1 MARIRTVKPE
11 FWSDEQVM
19 ECSPLARLMFI
30 GIWNFCDDGGNHP
43 LSEKTIKALVFPG
56 DDINSTT
63 IRRMLVEL
71 SSNALV
77 RFYESGG
84 KAYLNVKGWRH
95 QKIDKP
101 TIKHPD
107 FYEGIEVF
115 PHDLWPAD
123 HVVVEASSNTRRILV
138 EASPPE
144 GEGKGKGK
152 GIGKDQERCPN
163 IEKPKA
169 TATRKTKIPSPFLL
183 TVEMRSWA
191 VESAPGVDL
200 KTETEKFVDYWR
212 AEAKTKADWPATWRN
227 WIRKA
232 QQDLNRSPGR
242 GTGGGLVNRQ
252 QQIEDQSAAVVLE
265 IQQRELQRQRQA
277 AGEIVSHGDLISPA
291 GEVIYVD

>member
-43 LSEKTIKALVFPG
+43 LSERTIKALVFPG
-56 DDINSTT
+56 DDIDSAT

-101 TIKHPD
+101 TMKHPD
-107 FYEGIEVF
+107 YYDGIEVF
-115 PHDLWPAD
+115 PDDLWPAAN
-123 HVVVEASSNTRRILV
+123 VVDEYSTSIRRV
-138 EASPPE
+138 FDEPSPPEGEGE

-152 GIGKDQERCPN
+152 DQERGPH
-163 IEKPKA
+163 IEKPKPA
-169 TATRKTKIPSPFLL
+169 ARKTKIPNPFLL
-183 TVEMRSWA
+183 TAEMRAWA
-191 VESAPGVDL
+191 AESVPGVDL

-212 AEAKTKADWPATWRN
+212 GEAKTKADWPATWRN
-227 WIRKA
+227 WMRKA
-232 QQDLNRSPGR
+232 QQDHNRPGPR
-242 GTGGGLVNRQ
+242 GGAPVNRQ
-252 QQIEDQSAAVVLE
+252 QQIEDENARVVREIAA
-265 IQQRELQRQRQA
+265 REEARQRQER
-277 AGEIVSHGDLISPA
+277 GQELVDIGDVVA
-291 GEVIYVD
+291 VDGEVVNVD